1 MWNERNERTNGGFLI
16 KAYEPMLLHIIS
28 IASSSSEED
37 RAESQGVFSDA
48 GVSVAAT
55 TTTLYP
61 SSMPGIDRIE
71 FECSIYP
78 EHYSLYSVYRPES
91 GRQSSQE
98 GGISIS
104 SERKIV
110 STSIQN
116 CID

>member
-1 MWNERNERTNGGFLI
+1 MWNETKERTNGGFLI
-16 KAYEPMLLHIIS
+16 KAYEPMLLHIS

-71 FECSIYP
+71 FECSIPRAYR
-78 EHYSLYSVYRPES
+78 YSVYRPES

-98 GGISIS
+98 GGIFIS